1 MNNIALNFAGL
12 ITVIVGISCL
22 AFVLLAQHHS
32 EKQLRSALRWFAV
45 GLCLSIYSSIRT
57 WLAYSSTSIMTGGQA
72 PIQHHWAALLSGVLM
87 LIISIPQVI
96 RMGRAKIS
104 VGTKFFTIGL
114 ISAACALI
122 LLAYNFLKP
131 VGLAIVISVNSLAVI
146 GFILPGYA
154 ALRLRARYPGTN
166 IEALIIAGGL
176 FAISMTII
184 MMVATNTKVERG
196 MVNDQT
202 STIGNLVEKQVKQH
216 LTKDS
221 LDADS
226 TKGKQQLKNFLEEI
240 DVPELL
246 RIKIIRADG
255 LVLAS
260 DLDSLVGTRVM
271 LNDTLNKTIH
281 GEITTTFAKTS
292 ADLPETEKNFINSRI
307 VAVPITFTD
316 QTILAAVQLFFNAPS
331 SMASIHTLQDAVNF
345 AGVTM
350 IITIIIVLSLLLQVF
365 RKSISR
371 PFAEI
376 LNEMENMHMGSDT
389 GEHRRIK
396 VKHNSD
402 FTVIADTFN
411 HFINEYEQRIRD
423 MKQLL
428 DHQKWDE

>member
-1 MNNIALNFAGL
+1 
-12 ITVIVGISCL
+12 
-22 AFVLLAQHHS
+22 
-32 EKQLRSALRWFAV
+32 
-45 GLCLSIYSSIRT
+45 
-57 WLAYSSTSIMTGGQA
+57 
-72 PIQHHWAALLSGVLM
+72 
-87 LIISIPQVI
+87 
-96 RMGRAKIS
+96 MGRAKIS
-104 VGTKFFTIGL
+104 VGTNFFTIGL

-131 VGLAIVISVNSLAVI
+131 VGFAIVISVNSLAVI

-240 DVPELL
+240 DVSELL

-260 DLDSLVGTRVM
+260 DLDSLVGTRVI

-292 ADLPETEKNFINSRI
+292 ADLPKTEKNFINSRI